1 MINRQKTGL
10 KELEFLRKLNDA
22 DPDDK
27 FHCLRLFRHFYHKQ
41 HLCLVFE
48 PLRYWKGESLLY
60 HPLLYHPLC
69 DPACS
74 SLICSMNLR
83 EVLKKYGK
91 DVGLHIKAVRSYSQQ
106 LFLALKLLK
115 RCNILHADIKP
126 DNILVLSNFNS
137 WTNQNGSLACNI
149 LMHLCFFKGQR
160 VKNHFEAL
168 RLRFCVTCCRQWHH
182 TVSRQQILQSSWN

>member
-1 MINRQKTGL
+1 MNRQKTGL
-10 KELEFLRKLNDA
+10 KELEFLKKLNDA

-48 PLRYWKGESLLY
+48 PLRYRETTLTLLFSP
-60 HPLLYHPLC
+60 HHCIRWPHLLTICVFYFGFFF
-69 DPACS
+69 S
-74 SLICSMNLR
+74 SRSMNLR

-126 DNILVLSNFNS
+126 DNILVRSEY
-137 WTNQNGSLACNI
+137 
-149 LMHLCFFKGQR
+149 K
-160 VKNHFEAL
+160 KD
-168 RLRFCVTCCRQWHH
+168 
-182 TVSRQQILQSSWN
+182 